1 MFHEIYPIP
10 VYNTKLDN
18 HLQVQKDFEEVVKDD
33 SNFKQNSG
41 WHCNV
46 DTTFGLVDANSLP
59 FQNFIKG
66 AIRGLNEYLR
76 HLGIDQPVSYG
87 VECWLNRYNKNQ
99 HQELHNHAGACV
111 ISCAYMMNLPPDSG
125 KFVFYRNTY
134 DFFHNS
140 KLPLLTSNHFI
151 YNNRITPPLEEGDIV
166 FFPSVLEHYVTVNES
181 NKTRATISAN
191 FTINERI
198 NEEEPNK

>member
-59 FQNFIKG
+59 FK
-66 AIRGLNEYLR
+66 
-76 HLGIDQPVSYG
+76 
-87 VECWLNRYNKNQ
+87 
-99 HQELHNHAGACV
+99 
-111 ISCAYMMNLPPDSG
+111 
-125 KFVFYRNTY
+125 
-134 DFFHNS
+134 
-140 KLPLLTSNHFI
+140 
-151 YNNRITPPLEEGDIV
+151 
-166 FFPSVLEHYVTVNES
+166 
-181 NKTRATISAN
+181 
-191 FTINERI
+191 
-198 NEEEPNK
+198 

>member
-1 MFHEIYPIP
+1 MSSDLYL
-10 VYNTKLDN
+10 KLGVFRSLVLELDDR
-18 HLQVQKDFEEVVKDD
+18 KVVAMAPPKSLRLDD

-46 DTTFGLVDANSLP
+46 DTTFGLIDANSLP

-99 HQELHNHAGACV
+99 HQELHNHAGACTGRFN
-111 ISCAYMMNLPPDSG
+111 I
-125 KFVFYRNTY
+125 
-134 DFFHNS
+134 FFLGFDVWQNS
-140 KLPLLTSNHFI
+140 IQFWFAP
-151 YNNRITPPLEEGDIV
+151 
-166 FFPSVLEHYVTVNES
+166 
-181 NKTRATISAN
+181 
-191 FTINERI
+191 
-198 NEEEPNK
+198 